1 MCVCKRKRTKEREN
15 GRNVLEITRKTKS
28 QTKSEDRYWGRCS
41 CGEEKTRKKKRK
53 KKHMD
58 EKKKKKKTKEIKEN
72 NIRNKKSKLSNI
84 TTIFSQ

>member
-1 MCVCKRKRTKEREN
+1 MKSEQQNEREREQ

-28 QTKSEDRYWGRCS
+28 QTKSEDRYGGQVFV
-41 CGEEKTRKKKRK
+41 CGGEKTRKQKRK
-53 KKHMD
+53 KKCME
-58 EKKKKKKTKEIKEN
+58 EKQTKERKEN

>member
-1 MCVCKRKRTKEREN
+1 MFSAGDLCVYEREFVCVRLRERNLCVCVCKRKRTKEREN

-58 EKKKKKKTKEIKEN
+58 EKKKKN
-72 NIRNKKSKLSNI
+72 
-84 TTIFSQ
+84 